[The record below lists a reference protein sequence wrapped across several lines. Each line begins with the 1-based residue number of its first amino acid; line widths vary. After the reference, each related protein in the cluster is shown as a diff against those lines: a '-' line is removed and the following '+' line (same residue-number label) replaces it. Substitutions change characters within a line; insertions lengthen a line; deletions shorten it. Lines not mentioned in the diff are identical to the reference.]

1 MNINRMWLINVL
13 SVSTVLLVAVVHVAR
28 AEELN
33 TVAGEEST
41 TVDAFDAFQAFE
53 TAEETIDP
61 QKEYARFKSAYDKL
75 YKLPVH
81 SKVVGYQQLVDEREN
96 RVMTTHRIETNS
108 DDENDV
114 LITTTSAPAHFEL
127 QSLDKSAAEND
138 TDARTAND
146 HDKQQPNPDFLVSR
160 LADAI
165 GAAEGD
171 EFAEQQPVGGEPNKL
186 EQSVQRIV
194 PVYFVPSDAGDAA
207 HKENDTI
214 DYVNDD
220 GNEHEENSSQPITMP
235 YSIDTTVAS
244 VPLAVSH
251 VQTNAMPAV
260 TVPATTTA
268 TMTTTATIAV
278 PPSPPLPAHTE
289 FV

>member
-1 MNINRMWLINVL
+1 MNIKRMWLINVL
-13 SVSTVLLVAVVHVAR
+13 SVATVLLVAAVHVAR

-81 SKVVGYQQLVDEREN
+81 SKVVGYQQLVDDREN

-114 LITTTSAPAHFEL
+114 LITTTPAPAHFEL
-127 QSLDKSAAEND
+127 QALDKSAAEND

-146 HDKQQPNPDFLVSR
+146 HDKRPNPDFLVSR

-165 GAAEGD
+165 GTAEGN
-171 EFAEQQPVGGEPNKL
+171 EFAEEPVSGEPNKL
-186 EQSVQRIV
+186 EKSVQRIV

-207 HKENDTI
+207 HKENDTV

-260 TVPATTTA
+260 TVPATTTP

-278 PPSPPLPAHTE
+278 PPSPPHTE